1 MANQRGEKAKLQSQT
16 EYPRYETRPYSKSW
30 NEFGKKKTHTHTHTQ
45 TPQIN
50 KRYKSYLT
58 SIYIIILLK
67 PYQII

>member
-16 EYPRYETRPYSKSW
+16 EYPGTKRDHTLRARM
-30 NEFGKKKTHTHTHTQ
+30 NLVKKNTHTQ

-67 PYQII
+67 PYQIM